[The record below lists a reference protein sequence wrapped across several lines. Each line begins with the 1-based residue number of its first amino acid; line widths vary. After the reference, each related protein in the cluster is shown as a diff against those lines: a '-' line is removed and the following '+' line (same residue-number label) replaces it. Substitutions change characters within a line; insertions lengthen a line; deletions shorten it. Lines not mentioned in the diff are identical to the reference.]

1 MLPRRLFSMYVINIS
16 YATERKEIIKK
27 KKKVDSYKYEGMI
40 SITIECND
48 FIDTYEMIAIL
59 FIQL

>member
-1 MLPRRLFSMYVINIS
+1 MYVIDIA
-16 YATERKEIIKK
+16 YATKRKEIIKK

-40 SITIECND
+40 AITIECND

-59 FIQL
+59 FILL